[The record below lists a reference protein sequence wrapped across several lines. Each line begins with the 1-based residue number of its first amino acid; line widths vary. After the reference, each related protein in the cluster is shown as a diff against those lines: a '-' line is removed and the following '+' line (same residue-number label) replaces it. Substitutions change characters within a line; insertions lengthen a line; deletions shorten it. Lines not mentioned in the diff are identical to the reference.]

1 MNLRIAFSTCP
12 NDTFMFDAMVNYRID
27 CEEFKFH
34 PQLVDIEKLNLLAVE
49 GEIDII
55 KASYAAYPTFSRNY
69 QILSAGSALGHS
81 NGPLLVS
88 KRKIYPDEIE
98 DLHIAIPGLNTTAN
112 LLLSIAY
119 PKVKKKT
126 EYLFSDIEEVVLS
139 NETDAGLL
147 IHENRFTYET
157 RGLKKIIDLGTWWE
171 TQTKLPIPLGGIMVK
186 RSLPQTIK
194 ESINRVLS
202 NSVSFAMEYPLV
214 SLPYIRKYAQSMK
227 DDIIH
232 KHIELYV
239 NQYSVDLGDVGRKA
253 IETLFEK
260 ASENKKVLHLTQ
272 PIFAIQL

>member
-1 MNLRIAFSTCP
+1 MNLRVAFSTCP
-12 NDTFMFDAMVNYRID
+12 NDTFMFDAMINYRID
-27 CEEFKFH
+27 SEGHKFH
-34 PQLVDIEKLNLLAVE
+34 PELTDIEKLNQLALQ
-49 GEIDII
+49 GDIDIL
-55 KASYAAYPTFSRNY
+55 KVSYAAYPQLSHNY
-69 QILSAGSALGHS
+69 QILNSGSALGHS

-98 DLHIAIPGLNTTAN
+98 DLHIAIPGANTTAN
-112 LLLSIAY
+112 LLLTIAY

-147 IHENRFTYET
+147 IHEN
-157 RGLKKIIDLGTWWE
+157 LGTWWE
-171 TQTKLPIPLGGIMVK
+171 QQTSLPIPLGGIMVK
-186 RSLPQTIK
+186 RSLPKHIK
-194 ESINRVLS
+194 ESISRVLS

-239 NQYSVDLGDVGRKA
+239 NQYSVDLGEKGRQA

-260 ASENKKVLHLTQ
+260 ASENKKALHLTQ